1 MVSSLV
7 PIALEVVKPFARN
20 VELEQQDISSVIESF
35 LPIKNSILIFD
46 DLERCNCSIN
56 EILGYINSFV
66 EHEKMKVI
74 IVANQDEIGKS
85 VTEKG
90 RELQYLVA
98 SDGREIVF

>member
-1 MVSSLV
+1 M
-7 PIALEVVKPFARN
+7 KPD
-20 VELEQQDISSVIESF
+20 DIGGVIESF
-35 LPIKNSILIFD
+35 LPINNSILIFD
-46 DLERCNCSIN
+46 DLERCDCSIN

-74 IVANQDEIGKS
+74 IVANQEEIGKS

-98 SDGREIVF
+98 AGGRDIEFEPKRRRCNSTIL